1 MSRMKV
7 FFALALATL
16 LGSIAAT
23 QVSAQVYV
31 YGAPVFGPRIIAP
44 VPYPV
49 VQGYRVPAYVAPVAP
64 VVTYN
69 AYRPVV
75 VAPPVYNPAGVVVTS
90 RYRPAVVG
98 PGIGGFP
105 NVYRP
110 GQPVRNALR
119 FAIP

>member
-1 MSRMKV
+1 MSRLKV
-7 FFALALATL
+7 FLALAAASL
-16 LGSIAAT
+16 LGSVVAT
-23 QVSAQVYV
+23 QVSAQVYL
-31 YGAPVFGPRIIAP
+31 YGPPAFGPRVMAP

-49 VQGYRVPAYVAPVAP
+49 VRSYRPAYVAPV
-64 VVTYN
+64 VSYN

-75 VAPPVYNPAGVVVTS
+75 VAPPVYAPVGVVVTP
-90 RYRPAVVG
+90 RYRPAVVA

-119 FAIP
+119 YAIP